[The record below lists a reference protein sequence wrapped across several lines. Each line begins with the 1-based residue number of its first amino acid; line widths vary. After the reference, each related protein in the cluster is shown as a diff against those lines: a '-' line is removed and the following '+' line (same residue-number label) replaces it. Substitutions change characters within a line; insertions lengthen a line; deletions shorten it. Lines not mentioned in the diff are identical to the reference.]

1 VSLDRLRAAI
11 DSAPA
16 ADTATA
22 ARQIRNA
29 VAQAVLEA
37 GLSHEP
43 QGPPDHSPPVVEL
56 RERVGLELADEL
68 ATIYAGG
75 PGWTSRAI
83 DVLEPLHALAR
94 GSR

>member
-1 VSLDRLRAAI
+1 VSLDRIRAAI

-16 ADTATA
+16 ADPATA

-29 VAQAVLEA
+29 VARAVVEA
-37 GLSHEP
+37 GLSNEP
-43 QGPPDHSPPVVEL
+43 SAPPEHPPPVVEL
-56 RERVGLELADEL
+56 RERVGPELADEL
-68 ATIYAGG
+68 VTIYAGG

-94 GSR
+94 RPR